1 MDSRDLNCKYCK
13 ITEDHKV
20 IYFKIT
26 EEEFY
31 YYNGGVIVEYKGETV
46 KNLDDECY
54 IFDMND
60 RLRFGNKDKVEEIT
74 EEEFIKNK
82 IRIIN
87 LILNQNEV

>member
-1 MDSRDLNCKYCK
+1 MDVRDLNFKYCK
-13 ITEDHKV
+13 ITEEYKV
-20 IYFKIT
+20 IYFKII
-26 EEEFY
+26 EEELY
-31 YYNGGVIVEYKGETV
+31 CIKGHHIVEYRGETV
-46 KNLDDECY
+46 KNLDNECY

-60 RLRFGNKDKVEEIT
+60 RIRLNNHNKVEEIT